1 VLCYYVSLLS
11 EFRVVMSV
19 AISAY
24 KRCSVRFYLELFVE
38 GFYSYLRYLCLFT
51 YSGVQRIVYC
61 VFVLFFLHLV
71 YPMLSVS
78 LGFSSSC
85 IPYVVSFSVFFFIL
99 YTLCCQFLCVF
110 LHLVYLMLPVSLGC
124 PFLIAPSV
132 FSNVYLGSLL
142 PNNALYL
149 AFQTF

>member
-99 YTLCCQFLCVF
+99 YTLMLSVSLGFFFILYTLCCQFLWVVHF
-110 LHLVYLMLPVSLGC
+110 
-124 PFLIAPSV
+124 
-132 FSNVYLGSLL
+132 
-142 PNNALYL
+142 
-149 AFQTF
+149 